1 MQKPLQIVFRDI
13 DPSPALEATIRRKM
27 EKVERRYPRLTGGR
41 VVVEIPHR
49 GAHSGKTAL
58 AISIEISVP
67 NRAPIIVREADERRD
82 AKGDQGAVVTRAFDA
97 LERRLEDLHE
107 VATSGPKAHAADG
120 TVGMIA
126 GLFRDQ
132 GYGFVEVD
140 GVGEL
145 HFTRAAVADGAF
157 DRLATGEMVHVIV
170 AAGEGP
176 MGPQAGSVRRL
187 DAARAPGA

>member
-13 DPSPALEATIRRKM
+13 DPSPSLEGAIRRKFDKL
-27 EKVERRYPRLTGGR
+27 EHRYPRLTSAR
-41 VVVEIPHR
+41 VVVEVPHR
-49 GAHSGKTAL
+49 GAGSGKTAL
-58 AISIEISVP
+58 ALSVEISVP
-67 NRAPIIVREADERRD
+67 NRAPIIVRETEERRD
-82 AKGDQGAVVTRAFDA
+82 AKGDQGAIVGRAFEAVSRQLD
-97 LERRLEDLHE
+97 ELHA
-107 VATSGPKAHAADG
+107 VVSGVPKAHASAG
-120 TVGMIA
+120 TMGMIA

-157 DRLATGEMVHVIV
+157 DRLATGEMVHVVV

-176 MGPQAGSVRRL
+176 MGPQAGSVRRV
-187 DAARAPGA
+187 DAARAPV